1 MSETINAK
9 RTAKK
14 KKRILRRILV
24 TLIVLILAAGIGI
37 YVWARLRDRY
47 TVTYDEYTATT
58 GTISNSLS
66 FSGSLALRDSATY
79 TAPSAATVRNVYVAS
94 GDAVKKGDRLVR
106 LSSGTTYTADFDGRV
121 NLVSVETGDEVSAG
135 ATLVQIADFDHMQ
148 VSFRIDEYDIG
159 DVRVGDRCTVTATA
173 TEKVFSSRVETIN
186 YISSST
192 GNVAYYTATANVD
205 VDSGVYPGMQ
215 VTVTVPQEEAVDVGA
230 EGDALSFTLENQAFV
245 YKMKED
251 ETLEEVYLVSRTR
264 TADRGTGLITS
275 VDGSS
280 FTVLVTS
287 GDFFL
292 TDNIVVSREE
302 NHAAESR
309 IGRGNL
315 TRISPRAVT
324 GSGTILSVAVQPGEE
339 VRQGQLLFETI
350 DASFDSPELAR
361 AEVKAGVDGVVASIS
376 ATQGSTLTQSGLV
389 ASIYPQD
396 RVWVKAEVTETD
408 LSELTVGQQVKVEL
422 DWNQDHGV
430 SYEGTVEMI
439 SALGTVGEES
449 TTYPVYISFI
459 PDENT
464 RYSMSALVTTLE
476 NGTAEAAQDGDG
488 QEEAPEEAA
497 EPEEGRRGG
506 RPDSGDGVPEERPE
520 GEGRQSG

>member
-1 MSETINAK
+1 M
-9 RTAKK
+9 KK
-14 KKRILRRILV
+14 NW
-24 TLIVLILAAGIGI
+24 LILALALCM
-37 YVWARLRDRY
+37 ACSAALAD
-47 TVTYDEYTATT
+47 
-58 GTISNSLS
+58 TIS
-66 FSGSLALRDSATY
+66 FSG
-79 TAPSAATVRNVYVAS
+79 TVEPMETLQLYVPT
-94 GDAVKKGDRLVR
+94 GVTIEEIPVR
-106 LSSGTTYTADFDGRV
+106 EG
-121 NLVSVETGDEVSAG
+121 E
-135 ATLVQIADFDHMQ
+135 
-148 VSFRIDEYDIG
+148 
-159 DVRVGDRCTVTATA
+159 TVTADTVIARLKTTKVYAAEDGTVTA
-173 TEKVFSSRVETIN
+173 VFGQPGDSAETVAERYGAVMYLEGKYTMYVSASTSKAFEAKAN
-186 YISSST
+186 YIVHA
-192 GNVAYYTATANVD
+192 G
-205 VDSGVYPGMQ
+205 
-215 VTVTVPQEEAVDVGA
+215 
-230 EGDALSFTLENQAFV
+230 
-245 YKMKED
+245 
-251 ETLEEVYLVSRTR
+251 EEVYLVSRTR

-376 ATQGSTLTQSGLV
+376 AAQGSTLTQSGLV

-476 NGTAEAAQDGDG
+476 DGTAEAAQDGDG

>member
-1 MSETINAK
+1 M
-9 RTAKK
+9 KK
-14 KKRILRRILV
+14 NW
-24 TLIVLILAAGIGI
+24 LILALALCM
-37 YVWARLRDRY
+37 ACSAALAD
-47 TVTYDEYTATT
+47 
-58 GTISNSLS
+58 TIS
-66 FSGSLALRDSATY
+66 FSG
-79 TAPSAATVRNVYVAS
+79 TVEPMETLQLYVPT
-94 GDAVKKGDRLVR
+94 GVTIEEIPVR
-106 LSSGTTYTADFDGRV
+106 EG
-121 NLVSVETGDEVSAG
+121 E
-135 ATLVQIADFDHMQ
+135 
-148 VSFRIDEYDIG
+148 
-159 DVRVGDRCTVTATA
+159 TVTADTVIARLKTTKVYAAEDGTVTA
-173 TEKVFSSRVETIN
+173 VFGQPGDSAETVAERYGAVMYLEGKYTMYVSASTSKAFEAKAN
-186 YISSST
+186 YIVHA
-192 GNVAYYTATANVD
+192 G
-205 VDSGVYPGMQ
+205 
-215 VTVTVPQEEAVDVGA
+215 
-230 EGDALSFTLENQAFV
+230 
-245 YKMKED
+245 
-251 ETLEEVYLVSRTR
+251 EEVYLVSRTR

-275 VDGSS
+275 VDGSN

-376 ATQGSTLTQSGLV
+376 AAQGSTLTQSGLV

-476 NGTAEAAQDGDG
+476 DGTAEAAQDGDG

-506 RPDSGDGVPEERPE
+506 KPDSGDGVPEERPE
-520 GEGRQSG
+520 GEGR

>member
-1 MSETINAK
+1 M
-9 RTAKK
+9 KK
-14 KKRILRRILV
+14 NW
-24 TLIVLILAAGIGI
+24 LILALALCM
-37 YVWARLRDRY
+37 ACSAALAD
-47 TVTYDEYTATT
+47 
-58 GTISNSLS
+58 TIS
-66 FSGSLALRDSATY
+66 FSG
-79 TAPSAATVRNVYVAS
+79 TVEPMETLQLYVPT
-94 GDAVKKGDRLVR
+94 GVTIEEIPVR
-106 LSSGTTYTADFDGRV
+106 EG
-121 NLVSVETGDEVSAG
+121 E
-135 ATLVQIADFDHMQ
+135 
-148 VSFRIDEYDIG
+148 
-159 DVRVGDRCTVTATA
+159 TVTADTVIARLKTTKVYAAEDGTVTA
-173 TEKVFSSRVETIN
+173 VFGQPGDSAETVAERYGAVMYLEGKYTMYVSASTSKAFEAKAN
-186 YISSST
+186 YIVHA
-192 GNVAYYTATANVD
+192 G
-205 VDSGVYPGMQ
+205 
-215 VTVTVPQEEAVDVGA
+215 
-230 EGDALSFTLENQAFV
+230 
-245 YKMKED
+245 
-251 ETLEEVYLVSRTR
+251 EEVYLVSRTR

-275 VDGSS
+275 VDGSN

-476 NGTAEAAQDGDG
+476 DGTAEAAQDGDG

-497 EPEEGRRGG
+497 EPEEDRRGG

-520 GEGRQSG
+520 GEGRQSGNP

>member
-1 MSETINAK
+1 M
-9 RTAKK
+9 KK
-14 KKRILRRILV
+14 NW
-24 TLIVLILAAGIGI
+24 LILALALCM
-37 YVWARLRDRY
+37 ASSAALAD
-47 TVTYDEYTATT
+47 
-58 GTISNSLS
+58 TIS
-66 FSGSLALRDSATY
+66 FSG
-79 TAPSAATVRNVYVAS
+79 TVEPMETLQLYVPT
-94 GDAVKKGDRLVR
+94 GVTIEEIPVREGEAV
-106 LSSGTTYTADFDGRV
+106 TADTVIARLKTTKVYAAEDG
-121 NLVSVETGDEVSAG
+121 
-135 ATLVQIADFDHMQ
+135 
-148 VSFRIDEYDIG
+148 
-159 DVRVGDRCTVTATA
+159 TVTA
-173 TEKVFSSRVETIN
+173 VFGQPGDSAETLAERYGAVMYLEGKYTMYVSASTSKAFEAKAN
-186 YISSST
+186 YIVHA
-192 GNVAYYTATANVD
+192 G
-205 VDSGVYPGMQ
+205 
-215 VTVTVPQEEAVDVGA
+215 
-230 EGDALSFTLENQAFV
+230 
-245 YKMKED
+245 
-251 ETLEEVYLVSRTR
+251 EEVYLVSRTR

>member
-1 MSETINAK
+1 M
-9 RTAKK
+9 KK
-14 KKRILRRILV
+14 NW
-24 TLIVLILAAGIGI
+24 LILALALCM
-37 YVWARLRDRY
+37 ACSAALAD
-47 TVTYDEYTATT
+47 
-58 GTISNSLS
+58 TIS
-66 FSGSLALRDSATY
+66 FSG
-79 TAPSAATVRNVYVAS
+79 TVEPMETLQLYVPT
-94 GDAVKKGDRLVR
+94 GVTIEEIPVR
-106 LSSGTTYTADFDGRV
+106 EG
-121 NLVSVETGDEVSAG
+121 E
-135 ATLVQIADFDHMQ
+135 
-148 VSFRIDEYDIG
+148 
-159 DVRVGDRCTVTATA
+159 TVTADTVIARLKTTKVYAAEDGTVTA
-173 TEKVFSSRVETIN
+173 VFGQPGDSAETVAERYGAVMYLEGKYTMYVSASTSKAFEAKAN
-186 YISSST
+186 YIVHA
-192 GNVAYYTATANVD
+192 G
-205 VDSGVYPGMQ
+205 
-215 VTVTVPQEEAVDVGA
+215 
-230 EGDALSFTLENQAFV
+230 
-245 YKMKED
+245 
-251 ETLEEVYLVSRTR
+251 EEVYLVSRTR

-275 VDGSS
+275 VDGSN

-376 ATQGSTLTQSGLV
+376 AAQGSTLTQSGLV

-476 NGTAEAAQDGDG
+476 DGTAEAAQDGDG

-520 GEGRQSG
+520 GEGR

>member
-1 MSETINAK
+1 M
-9 RTAKK
+9 
-14 KKRILRRILV
+14 
-24 TLIVLILAAGIGI
+24 
-37 YVWARLRDRY
+37 
-47 TVTYDEYTATT
+47 
-58 GTISNSLS
+58 
-66 FSGSLALRDSATY
+66 
-79 TAPSAATVRNVYVAS
+79 
-94 GDAVKKGDRLVR
+94 
-106 LSSGTTYTADFDGRV
+106 
-121 NLVSVETGDEVSAG
+121 
-135 ATLVQIADFDHMQ
+135 
-148 VSFRIDEYDIG
+148 
-159 DVRVGDRCTVTATA
+159 
-173 TEKVFSSRVETIN
+173 
-186 YISSST
+186 
-192 GNVAYYTATANVD
+192 
-205 VDSGVYPGMQ
+205 
-215 VTVTVPQEEAVDVGA
+215 
-230 EGDALSFTLENQAFV
+230 ENQAFV

-275 VDGSS
+275 VDGSN

>member
-121 NLVSVETGDEVSAG
+121 NLVSVEAGDEVSAG

-192 GNVAYYTATANVD
+192 GNVAYYTANAYVD
-205 VDSGVYPGMQ
+205 VDEGVYPGMQ
-215 VTVTVPQEEAVDVGA
+215 VTVTVPQEEAVDVVVLKA
-230 EGDALSFTLENQAFV
+230 DALSFTLENQAFV

-251 ETLEEVYLVSRTR
+251 ETLEEVQVEVGVSNGNYVEIKSGLTSGEKVYAVSE
-264 TADRGTGLITS
+264 TKEDSLNSLLTGL
-275 VDGSS
+275 
-280 FTVLVTS
+280 F
-287 GDFFL
+287 
-292 TDNIVVSREE
+292 
-302 NHAAESR
+302 
-309 IGRGNL
+309 
-315 TRISPRAVT
+315 
-324 GSGTILSVAVQPGEE
+324 
-339 VRQGQLLFETI
+339 
-350 DASFDSPELAR
+350 
-361 AEVKAGVDGVVASIS
+361 
-376 ATQGSTLTQSGLV
+376 
-389 ASIYPQD
+389 
-396 RVWVKAEVTETD
+396 
-408 LSELTVGQQVKVEL
+408 GQQQFNRQNRQNRQNNG
-422 DWNQDHGV
+422 DWQN
-430 SYEGTVEMI
+430 
-439 SALGTVGEES
+439 
-449 TTYPVYISFI
+449 
-459 PDENT
+459 
-464 RYSMSALVTTLE
+464 
-476 NGTAEAAQDGDG
+476 
-488 QEEAPEEAA
+488 
-497 EPEEGRRGG
+497 
-506 RPDSGDGVPEERPE
+506 
-520 GEGRQSG
+520 RQSGSEGGMGAPIIDSYGGGETMLHLAARIYNLLDELKNDDKVYLLAAHNGISRVIRSYFYDMTNEEYAAYGIGNCDVLEFEYK